1 MLDCNCNCNVEK
13 EIRQA
18 TKAIWHYWGSR
29 IRWGE
34 EGRVG
39 VRSDEGR

>member
-1 MLDCNCNCNVEK
+1 MC
-13 EIRQA
+13 QA

-29 IRWGE
+29 VGWGE
-34 EGRVG
+34 GDRVG